1 MELLEKREV
10 YEFAPSFVARE
21 NFPEYSLRAYVHK
34 ESLKHAYENDPK
46 VAIAHAID
54 VYDEWD
60 DFSNEGHQYGIAL
73 VRGFGAK
80 RIVDFHLYKGLD
92 IDDTPHQWRNSE
104 PSGTHIQIYD
114 RGKVRDIA
122 VTELLGNDI
131 IVSENAVTDS
141 VAMWIPQ
148 RSASWKAFSA
158 MSTAILTDDGI
169 GKKIRIWETGEAI
182 LTDPKSVYL
191 ITDTIS

>member
-114 RGKVRDIA
+114 RGKVRDIECYA
-122 VTELLGNDI
+122 DNNIILGAEEMYRRITPNFKSFMNNAPLLGNI
-131 IVSENAVTDS
+131 GLRVT
-141 VAMWIPQ
+141 Q
-148 RSASWKAFSA
+148 
-158 MSTAILTDDGI
+158 
-169 GKKIRIWETGEAI
+169 
-182 LTDPKSVYL
+182 
-191 ITDTIS
+191 